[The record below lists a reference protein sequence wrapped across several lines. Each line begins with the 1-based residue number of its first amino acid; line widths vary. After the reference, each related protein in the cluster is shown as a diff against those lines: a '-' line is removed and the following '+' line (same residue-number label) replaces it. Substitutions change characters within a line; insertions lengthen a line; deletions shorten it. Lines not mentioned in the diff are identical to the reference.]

1 MSASVRCDGA
11 QRGER
16 TGDHP
21 RIRGHAPPGHAL
33 AREEEDVM
41 TGADVLDV
49 ARDAIMTLVIVSSP
63 LMIVGLVVG
72 VVISLFQALTQ
83 IQEMTLVFV
92 PKIIAIFIAM
102 LIALPFMADVLQGQM
117 TRIAARIA
125 SGG

>member
-1 MSASVRCDGA
+1 ML
-11 QRGER
+11 
-16 TGDHP
+16 TGP
-21 RIRGHAPPGHAL
+21 
-33 AREEEDVM
+33 
-41 TGADVLDV
+41 DVLDV

-83 IQEMTLVFV
+83 IQEMTLVMV

-125 SGG
+125 AG

>member
-1 MSASVRCDGA
+1 LAA
-11 QRGER
+11 ER
-16 TGDHP
+16 PSPGLLESW
-21 RIRGHAPPGHAL
+21 PGHAL
-33 AREEEDVM
+33 ASGREEEDVM
-41 TGADVLDV
+41 TGPDVLDV
-49 ARDAIMTLVIVSSP
+49 ARDAILTLVIVSSP

-117 TRIAARIA
+117 TRIAARIVA
-125 SGG
+125 GG